1 MLFMLDWL
9 ESAELR
15 RRCDAGL
22 NKSKQRHSLV
32 QIICTFKQG
41 RIADRGIEAQQF
53 RASGSPRS
61 SSGIPPILLMPWP
74 TCVR

>member
-22 NKSKQRHSLV
+22 NKS
-32 QIICTFKQG
+32 
-41 RIADRGIEAQQF
+41 E
-53 RASGSPRS
+53 
-61 SSGIPPILLMPWP
+61 
-74 TCVR
+74 